1 MGVPTNSAQSSL
13 IICPFL
19 QTPLEFAPMPSSDFC
34 RFTLVRPCKSL
45 GAEPRASF
53 VFWGNL
59 FWAHNLL
66 GGNYWWW
73 DGPLGE
79 QHYLVRHLH
88 RCFKYGAAA
97 WGWRGCLYRPGSL
110 YGFFIP
116 CLSCICPNV
125 PIPYAKVPY
134 LSHQALALVQGV
146 SDRAENLF
154 CAAGLPPLLPG
165 TTPDTQVYIF
175 CGLRK

>member
-1 MGVPTNSAQSSL
+1 MPTNSAQSSL

-97 WGWRGCLYRPGSL
+97 WGWRGCLYRPGRL